1 MPKLIL
7 LCKLLSCLAL
17 AAGTWGGVAPNTHAD
32 RQRAV
37 YGLATPAFFFTWLFG
52 YVMMKQ
58 GGYSMG
64 APWISASLLTS
75 LLSLLALT
83 RAVEQDRPAPIA
95 SAFAVFGLA
104 ATVALMVFRPEP
116 A

>member
-1 MPKLIL
+1 VSKLIL
-7 LCKLLSCLAL
+7 LCKLLSVLAL
-17 AAGTWGGVAPNTHAD
+17 AAGTWGGVAPSSHED

-75 LLSLLALT
+75 LGSLVALSWV
-83 RAVEQDRPAPIA
+83 VERDRPAPLA
-95 SAFAVFGLA
+95 ATLAVLGLG
-104 ATVALMVFRPEP
+104 ATVALMVIRPE
-116 A
+116 AA

>member
-17 AAGTWGGVAPNTHAD
+17 AAGTWGGLTPNTHAD

-52 YVMMKQ
+52 YAMMRQ
-58 GGYSMG
+58 GGYTMG

-83 RAVEQDRPAPIA
+83 RAVEQDRPAPIT
-95 SAFAVFGLA
+95 SAVAVLGLV

>member
-17 AAGTWGGVAPNTHAD
+17 AAGTLGGVAPDTHAD

-83 RAVEQDRPAPIA
+83 RAVEQDRSAPIA

>member
-1 MPKLIL
+1 MTKLIL
-7 LCKLLSCLAL
+7 LCKLLSVLAL
-17 AAGTWGGVAPNTHAD
+17 AAGTWGGLAPSRHED

-52 YVMMKQ
+52 YAMMKQ

-75 LLSLLALT
+75 LGSLLALT
-83 RAVEQDRPAPIA
+83 WAVERDRPAPR
-95 SAFAVFGLA
+95 SAALAILGLA
-104 ATVALMVFRPEP
+104 ATVALMVVRPEP